1 MTSHQSP
8 LSPSHHWA
16 SNWIQ
21 SLLLIVAL
29 LALVAFSAWVLF
41 GTYGV
46 IVATGFTVFGLLFGR
61 RATAAL
67 VLRMYKAQPLQHH
80 QAPELCETF
89 TLLCKRA
96 ELEPLPKLYFIPSRM
111 ANAFAVGQ
119 GKNAAV
125 GVTDG
130 ILRMMNPREMAGV
143 LAHEITHI
151 RCKDTT
157 TMGIA
162 DIIKGSVS
170 TVARLGFFMML
181 FSFSSFMVGRP
192 IWNVLLSG
200 GVMMLAPTAATML
213 QLALSRTREF
223 NADRGAAI
231 LTGDARGLA
240 SALLKLERHRPQGM
254 LEKLFG
260 TADGMR
266 QPNMLRTHPP
276 TDDRVEALMQ
286 FESELLSQN
295 PNVDQNLPPARRFE
309 VPDQPR
315 VRRRPA
321 YHLGT
326 GLWW

>member
-1 MTSHQSP
+1 MPNTKSP
-8 LSPSHHWA
+8 LSPSHHRI
-16 SNWIQ
+16 SNWSQ

-29 LALVAFSAWVLF
+29 LALVAFSAWILF
-41 GTYGV
+41 GDFGV
-46 IVATGFTVFGLLFGR
+46 VVALAFTVFGLLFGR
-61 RATAAL
+61 RATAAM
-67 VLRMYKAQPLQHH
+67 VLKMYKAKPLEYH

-89 TLLCKRA
+89 TLLCQRA
-96 ELEPLPKLYFIPSRM
+96 ELDPLPTLHYIPSRM

-119 GKNAAV
+119 GKSAAV

-170 TVARLGFFMML
+170 MVARIGFFMMF
-181 FSFSSFMVGRP
+181 FSFSSFMMGRDG
-192 IWNVLLSG
+192 WNFLLSG
-200 GVMMLAPTAATML
+200 GVMMLAPTVATML

-223 NADRGAAI
+223 NADRGAAV

-240 SALLKLERHRPQGM
+240 SALLKLERHKPKGM
-254 LEKLFG
+254 LERIFG
-260 TADGMR
+260 GNDGLR
-266 QPNMLRTHPP
+266 QPNMLRTHPA
-276 TDDRVEALMQ
+276 TDERVEALMRL
-286 FESELLSQN
+286 EPELASPDAAQH
-295 PNVDQNLPPARRFE
+295 QIIPPVRRFQIPE
-309 VPDQPR
+309 QSR
-315 VRRRPA
+315 VRKRPG